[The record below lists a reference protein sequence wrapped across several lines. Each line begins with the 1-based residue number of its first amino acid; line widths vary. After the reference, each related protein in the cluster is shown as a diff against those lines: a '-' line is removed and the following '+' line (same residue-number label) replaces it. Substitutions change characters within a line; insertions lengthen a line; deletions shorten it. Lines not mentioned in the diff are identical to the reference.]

1 MAEAN
6 AKKQIVGTW
15 GFHSHKDFSKSKP
28 EECNVWFFEQVFNF
42 LRSFYGLVMPD
53 NMEIITYNATQHIK
67 KDKLTQQTFLD
78 EFMLILKGLKEPI
91 WTFRLNLGLV
101 GFIRTHHDPD
111 KTVRVQIQEPSSF
124 IVWGGPDETGFQ
136 TFSISYHL
144 FNAGSL
150 QGSDEML
157 WSVNQPF
164 LEKSLKKWEK
174 QTGKALEVV
183 KGNAPN
189 AAGQPTRHGFKRPT
203 GPERP
208 RAPMPS
214 GAPAV
219 KTGAPVVQTTTPVN
233 PATPA
238 AKPAPAR
245 PSTRPAGAK
254 PIQRS

>member
-1 MAEAN
+1 MLTGLNDIMAEAN
-6 AKKQIVGTW
+6 AKKQLLGTW
-15 GFHSHKDFSKSKP
+15 GFHSHKDFSKSRP

-53 NMEIITYNATQHIK
+53 SMEIITYNATQHIK

-78 EFMLILKGLKEPI
+78 EFMLILKGLKEPM

-144 FNAGSL
+144 FNEGAL

-164 LEKSLKKWEK
+164 LEKALKKWEK
-174 QTGKALEVV
+174 QTGKTLEIV
-183 KGNAPN
+183 KGNAPSVS
-189 AAGQPTRHGFKRPT
+189 AQQSRHGFKRPQ
-203 GPERP
+203 
-208 RAPMPS
+208 S
-214 GAPAV
+214 
-219 KTGAPVVQTTTPVN
+219 
-233 PATPA
+233 
-238 AKPAPAR
+238 AR
-245 PSTRPAGAK
+245 
-254 PIQRS
+254 PIQRK